1 MTAGQAPNITIL
13 SALHKA
19 KKGWENEKRMVSAQ
33 NVTNSRSNVGLST
46 LIYTEYHHIA
56 YFLNQVSNVWVS
68 TKPVKIEC
76 EGVPDPGILEHLN
89 NLLLSLPLFI
99 LLLLSSCTSL
109 LFFFFAYC
117 FLCWSFLAFALTS
130 AQKFIVTLHFLSN
143 SITMDTWKNAS
154 RILMML
160 EWGELVKPWQGPMKC
175 KFA

>member
-68 TKPVKIEC
+68 TKPVKIDQC
-76 EGVPDPGILEHLN
+76 EGVPDPGILEQWN

-99 LLLLSSCTSL
+99 LSLLSSCTSL
-109 LFFFFAYC
+109 LFFLLTVFCADPIFGFCFDKWSEVHCYITFFVQQYHNGYLEKCQQNSDDVGMGRACQALARAYE
-117 FLCWSFLAFALTS
+117 
-130 AQKFIVTLHFLSN
+130 
-143 SITMDTWKNAS
+143 M
-154 RILMML
+154 
-160 EWGELVKPWQGPMKC
+160 
-175 KFA
+175 

>member
-109 LFFFFAYC
+109 LFFFFCLLFFVLILSGFCFDKCSEVHCYITFFVQQYHNGYLEKCQQNSDDVGMGRACQALARAYE
-117 FLCWSFLAFALTS
+117 
-130 AQKFIVTLHFLSN
+130 
-143 SITMDTWKNAS
+143 M
-154 RILMML
+154 
-160 EWGELVKPWQGPMKC
+160 
-175 KFA
+175 